1 MLVLQNMSGVVNAQG
16 ESVRPVQLPT
26 SGVVNDG
33 KVVQIDTVTSSLGT
47 IDKYLNGKRVMTW
60 SDLRV
65 RYYNYDK
72 RLEEADVNSIVSF
85 NPDRLMKSTNYL
97 ARMMS
102 WMAGIALMMGI
113 VSIMLALWS
122 RCLFLAN
129 IILHNRKM
137 LRSHQMAQK
146 VSHQH
151 PV

>member
-1 MLVLQNMSGVVNAQG
+1 MITIFQFFKKRKAHLCLFIFVLVLQNMSGVVNAQG
-16 ESVRPVQLPT
+16 ESVRPVQLAT
-26 SGVVNDG
+26 SGALNDG

-85 NPDRLMKSTNYL
+85 NPDRLMKSTNYP

-102 WMAGIALMMGI
+102 
-113 VSIMLALWS
+113 
-122 RCLFLAN
+122 
-129 IILHNRKM
+129 
-137 LRSHQMAQK
+137 
-146 VSHQH
+146 
-151 PV
+151 